1 MQPARYSKLV
11 EKLWGEAGI
20 LESVV
25 GESQRSDMRHRT
37 IGQLIIF
44 VHEEFG
50 SVEVTN

>member
-1 MQPARYSKLV
+1 MQSARHSKLM
-11 EKLWGEAGI
+11 EKLWSKAGI

-44 VHEEFG
+44 VHQEFG

>member
-1 MQPARYSKLV
+1 MQPARHSKLM
-11 EKLWGEAGI
+11 EKLWSEADI

-25 GESQRSDMRHRT
+25 GESQRSDVRYRT

-50 SVEVTN
+50 SVEIVN